1 MYIGV
6 AQSHEFYAVLELVE
20 EALIEV
26 VEQGQELPWIN
37 REKLHSD
44 IRRCL
49 DWDANARGGSAPMV
63 AILAKDDNSGI
74 ALGILLLTQC
84 FAVYAGGEYGVIDE
98 LYVRPEFRGRGLER
112 ELLDEAVAIS
122 QRRHWLRLD
131 ITGPDVERSDRA
143 AKFARDLGL

>member
-1 MYIGV
+1 M
-6 AQSHEFYAVLELVE
+6 
-20 EALIEV
+20 
-26 VEQGQELPWIN
+26 
-37 REKLHSD
+37 
-44 IRRCL
+44 
-49 DWDANARGGSAPMV
+49 
-63 AILAKDDNSGI
+63 
-74 ALGILLLTQC
+74 TQC

-98 LYVRPEFRGRGLER
+98 LYVRPEFRGRGIER